1 MKRSS
6 LITTAVAA
14 AVVLAFGVWA
24 FAPRPLVVETAA
36 VTQGPFEMAVED
48 DARTRLAERYVV
60 SAPLAAR
67 LARIT
72 LREGDAVQAGDVLA
86 RLEPVLSP
94 LLDERTRRE
103 QQARVEG
110 AQAGVALSARRVDA
124 ARVALERTRDELRRS
139 EQLAQ
144 QGFIAPTK
152 LSTDRLQVQAAQ
164 KELEAAVEAGHIAR
178 HDLQQAQVALGI
190 TRGAGGAGSGG
201 TAPVFEL
208 RAPVAGR
215 VLKRH
220 VTSEGTVALGTP
232 LLELGDTA
240 RLEVVAELLT
250 TDALQVRPGSPVRIE
265 RWGGPVALQGQVQ
278 RVEPAAF
285 TKVSALGVEEQR
297 VNVVITL
304 TSPRE
309 QWAALGDGYRV
320 GVRIVTL
327 QQPRVLKVPV
337 GAVFPVATASGSVS
351 APAVTGATAVVAT
364 APASVPATSAAVAAA
379 AASAPGADTTATGMG
394 ALPTPQAAAVFVL
407 DGGRARQRAVR
418 LVARNGS
425 EAWLADGVAVGE
437 QVLVYPA
444 PGVTDGVRVR
454 PR

>member
-6 LITTAVAA
+6 LITAVAA
-14 AVVLAFGVWA
+14 AAAALAVVAWA

-36 VTQGPFEMAVED
+36 VSTGPFELAIEE
-48 DARTRLAERYVV
+48 DARTRLADRYLV

-94 LLDERTRRE
+94 LLDERSRRE
-103 QQARVEG
+103 QQARVDG
-110 AQAGVALSARRVDA
+110 AQAGVALSARRVEA
-124 ARVALERTRDELRRS
+124 ARVALERARDDLRRS

-152 LSTDRLQVQAAQ
+152 LSADRLQVQAAQ
-164 KELEAAVEAGHIAR
+164 KELEAAIEAGHMAR

-190 TRGAGGAGSGG
+190 TRGGGGAAS
-201 TAPVFEL
+201 VFEL

-220 VTSEGTVALGTP
+220 VTSEGTVALGAP

-250 TDALQVRPGSPVRIE
+250 TDALQARPGSPVHIE
-265 RWGGPVALQGQVQ
+265 RWGGPVVLQGQVQ

-297 VNVVITL
+297 VNVVMAI

-309 QWAALGDGYRV
+309 QWAALGDAFRV

-327 QQPRVLKVPV
+327 QQAQVLKVPV
-337 GAVFPVATASGSVS
+337 GAVFPTVAASASVS
-351 APAVTGATAVVAT
+351 A
-364 APASVPATSAAVAAA
+364 SAAPPAAAA
-379 AASAPGADTTATGMG
+379 AASGAAGVPAPQ
-394 ALPTPQAAAVFVL
+394 PAAVFVI
-407 DGGRARQRAVR
+407 DGGRARQRTVD

-425 EAWLADGVAVGE
+425 EAWLARGVAAGE
-437 QVLVYPA
+437 QVLVYPP
-444 PGVTDGVRVR
+444 PGVADGVRVR
-454 PR
+454 QR